1 MKSLISLCLVFL
13 TLPALAAS
21 PFADGFASGNPDDY
35 IEGGFPTD
43 RVQVIS
49 QDGANALHIADA
61 QVRFKPVSVKPKTKY
76 TLSFDGS
83 FSGDVESIEE
93 NPRFA
98 VFARPLQKSAVLPSR
113 EIRFVDAAG
122 NVTGRT
128 LVFSM
133 PFRNKRTYTDVFY
146 TPPNAATLR
155 LGFDSGEG
163 ISFTLQDLSLT
174 KTADEGAINVN
185 PAFQL
190 GPMNYSGWRNISAGG
205 KIIEMDGKT
214 VFDTKYGSRGTAFPL
229 PGPGTYALSA
239 KATGNGYNSCVKL
252 DVFDT
257 AGNKI
262 MTTVLR
268 RYDRTNYFVPPP
280 EAASASFLVYSC
292 LLEEVRLLRV
302 GDQNAI
308 ERLSTR

>member
-1 MKSLISLCLVFL
+1 MKSLISLCFVFL

-21 PFADGFASGNPDDY
+21 PFGDGFASGNPNDY

-43 RVQVIS
+43 RVRIVPQNGS
-49 QDGANALHIADA
+49 SALHIVDA
-61 QVRFKPVSVKPKTKY
+61 QVRFQPVSVTPNTKY
-76 TLSFDGS
+76 TLSFAGS
-83 FSGDVESIEE
+83 FTGDVESIEA

-98 VFARPLQKSAVLPSR
+98 VFAQPWQKNAVLPSR
-113 EIRFVDAAG
+113 EIRFLDAAG

-133 PFRNKRTYTDVFY
+133 PFRNRRTYTDVFY
-146 TPPNAATLR
+146 TPPDAASLR
-155 LGFDSGEG
+155 FGVDSGEG
-163 ISFTLQDLSLT
+163 VSFALQDLSLT
-174 KTADEGAINVN
+174 KTVDEGAINVN

-190 GPMNYSGWRNISAGG
+190 GPMNYSGWQNISAGG
-205 KIIEMDGKT
+205 KIIEMDSMT
-214 VFDTKYGSRGTAFPL
+214 VFDTKYGSRGTTFPL

-257 AGNKI
+257 NGKKI
-262 MTTVLR
+262 MTSVLR
-268 RYDRTNYFVPPP
+268 RYDKPNYFVPPP

-292 LLEEVRLLRV
+292 LLEEVRLVRV